1 MYIFNTLGDGEMKF
15 EMQKANMLAE
25 DINDFVKLVHNSYEN
40 SKYTSTNNKDKIYQI
55 KLLIEEF
62 RFQVLADE
70 LFRINRFA
78 WDGKYTYLL
87 IENFIKGISVIDEYV
102 ENNYNELYIFT
113 AKLYTLKNSIISFN
127 NK

>member
-1 MYIFNTLGDGEMKF
+1 MKF

-70 LFRINRFA
+70 LIRINRFA

-87 IENFIKGISVIDEYV
+87 IDNFIKGISIIDEYV

-113 AKLYTLKNSIISFN
+113 AKLYTLKNAIISFS